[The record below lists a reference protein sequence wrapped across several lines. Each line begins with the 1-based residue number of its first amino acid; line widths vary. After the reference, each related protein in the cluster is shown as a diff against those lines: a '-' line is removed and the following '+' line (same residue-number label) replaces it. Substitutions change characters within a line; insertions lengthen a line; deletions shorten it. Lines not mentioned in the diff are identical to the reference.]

1 MIRKLLVAIAILL
14 STSMVS
20 HAGVLAGGPLIGH
33 STQTYAFVMLYNA
46 GTTPITIVSKEI
58 STRPDIVLPIA
69 DDTLPP
75 DNILPPGTSGRFYAN
90 IQGSKMYSAKVTVE
104 GSAEAL
110 VGVFSIR
117 SPSSNQGAVN
127 MRPIR

>member
-1 MIRKLLVAIAILL
+1 MIRKLLLAIGILL

-20 HAGVLAGGPLIGH
+20 HAGVLAGGPLCGG
-33 STQTYAFVMLYNA
+33 SGQCYAFVMLYNA

-58 STRPDIVLPIA
+58 STRPDTILPIA
-69 DDTLPP
+69 SDTLPP
-75 DNILPPGTSGRFYAN
+75 DNILPPGVSGRFYAY
-90 IQGSKMYSAKVTVE
+90 IQEAKMYAAKVTVE

-110 VGVFSIR
+110 VGVFQIR
-117 SPSSNQGAVN
+117 SSSNNQGAVN